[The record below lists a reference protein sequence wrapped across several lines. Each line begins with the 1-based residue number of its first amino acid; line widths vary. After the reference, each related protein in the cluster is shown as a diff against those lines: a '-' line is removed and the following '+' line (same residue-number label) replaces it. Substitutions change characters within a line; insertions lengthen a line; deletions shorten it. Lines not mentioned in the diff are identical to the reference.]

1 MFYLIY
7 KISSSYKG
15 ICAAYKVDL
24 ETHLELSL
32 FFFAASTGLLG
43 TLRLFI
49 RK

>member
-32 FFFAASTGLLG
+32 FFFCSFNWTAWHSPSVH
-43 TLRLFI
+43 
-49 RK
+49 